1 MPAPNTLGNN
11 FAFTSFGESHGRC
24 VGVVVDGC
32 PTGLAL
38 AEADVQQFLDLRKP
52 GQSIVT
58 TQRAEEDRVEI
69 LSGTFNGLTTGA
81 PLCMLV
87 WNSDK
92 RSSDYEKFRTTPRP
106 GHADYPAFV
115 KYAGLNDYRGGGRFS
130 GRITAGFVMA
140 GAVALK
146 LLHESLGVTVVAYTK
161 ELGGITADLSKL
173 SLEEIT
179 GKRYSNEVRCPDNI
193 AAEKMKELVIGE
205 RGKGDSLGGIVE
217 CVVSGVPAGIG
228 EPIFASVESEL
239 SKSIFSIPAVK
250 GIEFG
255 SGFSG
260 SRLRGSENNDVYA
273 KSSDGKVVTK
283 TNNAGGILGGIS
295 SGMPILFRVAFK
307 PASSIAAAQQT
318 LDLETMEEK
327 ELIVPGR
334 HDPTVVPR
342 AVPVVECMA
351 ACVIADLA
359 IQAGFIPRILKNWI
373 V

>member
-115 KYAGLNDYRGGGRFS
+115 KYSGLNDYRGGGRFS
-130 GRITAGFVMA
+130 GRITAAFVMA
-140 GAVALK
+140 GAVAEK
-146 LLHESLGVTVVAYTK
+146 LLVSTLSLKVFAYTL
-161 ELGGITADLSKL
+161 ELGGLRADVSKF
-173 SLEEIT
+173 SSEEIIQS
-179 GKRYSNEVRCPDNI
+179 RYSNEVRCPDSLL
-193 AAEKMKELVIGE
+193 AQKMKDLIVAE

-217 CVVSGVPAGIG
+217 C
-228 EPIFASVESEL
+228 
-239 SKSIFSIPAVK
+239 
-250 GIEFG
+250 
-255 SGFSG
+255 
-260 SRLRGSENNDVYA
+260 
-273 KSSDGKVVTK
+273 
-283 TNNAGGILGGIS
+283 
-295 SGMPILFRVAFK
+295 
-307 PASSIAAAQQT
+307 
-318 LDLETMEEK
+318 
-327 ELIVPGR
+327 
-334 HDPTVVPR
+334 
-342 AVPVVECMA
+342 
-351 ACVIADLA
+351 
-359 IQAGFIPRILKNWI
+359 
-373 V
+373 

>member
-1 MPAPNTLGNN
+1 
-11 FAFTSFGESHGRC
+11 

-32 PTGLAL
+32 PAGLPI
-38 AEADVQQFLDLRKP
+38 AEPDIQKLLDLRKP

-58 TQRAEEDRVEI
+58 TQRSEDDHVEI

-140 GAVALK
+140 GSVALK
-146 LLHESLGVTVVAYTK
+146 LLRETMGVSVVAYTR
-161 ELGGITADLSKL
+161 ELGGIVADLSKT
-173 SLEEIT
+173 SLEEIAES
-179 GKRYSNEVRCPDNI
+179 RYSNEVRCPDGI
-193 AAEKMKELVIGE
+193 AAEKMKDLIVRE
-205 RGKGDSLGGIVE
+205 RGKGDSLGGVVE
-217 CVVSGVPAGIG
+217 CMVSGVPAGIG
-228 EPIFASVESEL
+228 EPVFSSIEAEL

-260 SRLRGSENNDVYA
+260 SRLRGSENNDVYS
-273 KSSDGKVVTK
+273 KSLDGKIITK
-283 TNNAGGILGGIS
+283 TNNAGGVLGGIS
-295 SGMPILFRVAFK
+295 TGMPILFRVAFK

-318 LDLETMEEK
+318 LDLTTMEEK

-359 IQAGFIPRILKNWI
+359 IEGGFIPRILKTANHAF
-373 V
+373 